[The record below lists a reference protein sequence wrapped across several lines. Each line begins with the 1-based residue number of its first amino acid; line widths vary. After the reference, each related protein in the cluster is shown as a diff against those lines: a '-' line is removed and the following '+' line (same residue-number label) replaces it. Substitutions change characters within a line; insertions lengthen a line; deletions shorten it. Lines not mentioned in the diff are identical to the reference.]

1 MSDTATPVSGR
12 EEDLVEAIDSAEDR
26 LDRAEDRVDEFGRE
40 QLEELADAYRRFT
53 SLLERYEEKV
63 LPDGGDRRTI
73 IEFQSEIAEFSS
85 SLSDDMLL
93 YGTFQECD
101 EHLQQKWFNESHFEY
116 VREQLEPVADLV
128 ERLEEHEAALDSYR
142 KTRRE
147 IRHEIRTLEE
157 RIDELERLSRLG
169 EADLDAPTERLREP
183 IETYNDAVT
192 TAFDEFLHEASARE
206 VVDFLDAMTAYPLV
220 EFREPPAKLRQ
231 YLREEPPG
239 EEHLSTLLEYAGYS
253 RSKLDHYVD
262 DPGRLTHVI
271 GSRKAS
277 LSGLDADPLTIGWPP
292 PSAAEL
298 EWRCQELTAAVN
310 RFAPPVVEQL
320 RAVATLP
327 RETDYERL
335 RDSTRANEQ
344 LSADERDHLASRD
357 IEAELAQTRNELE
370 RLRNALEG
378 YPKR

>member
-1 MSDTATPVSGR
+1 MSDTATPDSDR
-12 EEDLVEAIDSAEDR
+12 ETDLVAAIDSAEDR

-40 QLEELADAYRRFT
+40 KLEELADAYHRFT
-53 SLLERYEEKV
+53 DLLKRYEEQV
-63 LPDGGDRRTI
+63 LPDGGDQKTI
-73 IEFQSEIAEFSS
+73 IEFQSEIAALMDD
-85 SLSDDMLL
+85 LSEEMLL
-93 YGTFQECD
+93 YGTFQECA
-101 EHLQQKWFNESHFEY
+101 EHLKQKWFNESHFEY

-128 ERLEEHEAALDSYR
+128 DRLDEYEAALESYR
-142 KTRRE
+142 TTRRE
-147 IRHEIRTLEE
+147 IRYEIRALGDK
-157 RIDELERLSRLG
+157 IDELERLSRLG
-169 EADLDAPTERLREP
+169 DADLDAPTERLRDP

-192 TAFDEFLHEASARE
+192 AAFDEFVREASARE

-220 EFREPPAKLRQ
+220 EFREPPAELRQ

-239 EEHLSTLLEYAGYS
+239 EERLSTLLEYAGYS

-262 DPGRLTHVI
+262 NPDRLKHVI
-271 GSRKAS
+271 GSRKTY

-310 RFAPPVVEQL
+310 RFAPQVVEQL

-335 RDSTRANEQ
+335 RDSARANEQ
-344 LSADERDHLASRD
+344 LSAEERDRLASRD
-357 IEAELAQTRNELE
+357 IEAELAQTRDERE